1 VKYVIIRDDDV
12 SYFTKPET
20 LEKLYGSLFEEKKP
34 VNFAVIPKI
43 TANIKIDSGNPYR
56 KWEQL
61 EYDPCIPRKYRGCN
75 EDFPLNENKEIVEFI
90 QSLENCEV
98 LQHGLTHGLVD
109 GVKEF
114 RINNE
119 EEIQRRANIGKDL
132 LQDCFHSK
140 PSFFVP
146 PWDSVSSEAIHF
158 LKSRYKGLSL
168 GRLNP
173 TRLALKSWSSY
184 LKKTLSL
191 RNYMFYEGLLII
203 EHPGYLLTR
212 FNNPE
217 SVFNKVCHAI
227 ETKDIVVLVNHHWE
241 YFYDWNGLNSSFFRA
256 WQQVT
261 EYLLHKED
269 LEFLTFTELY
279 NLLRDDKIR

>member
-1 VKYVIIRDDDV
+1 MVIRDDDV
-12 SYFTKPET
+12 SYFTRPET
-20 LEKLYGSLFEEKKP
+20 LEKLYGPFFEEKKP
-34 VNFAVIPKI
+34 VNFAMIPTI
-43 TANIKIDSGNPYR
+43 AGNIKIDSGNPYR

-61 EYDPCIPRKYRGCN
+61 EYDPIIPPKYRGCN

-90 QSLENCEV
+90 QSLENREV
-98 LQHGLTHGLVD
+98 LQHGLTHGFVD

-114 RINNE
+114 RINIE
-119 EEIQRRANIGKDL
+119 EEIQRRANLGREL
-132 LQDCFHSK
+132 LQECFDSK

-146 PWDSVSSEAIHF
+146 PWDDVSSEVIHF

-173 TRLALKSWSSY
+173 TRLAVKSWSSY

-191 RNYMFYEGLLII
+191 RSYMFYDGLLII

-217 SVFNKVCHAI
+217 SVFSKVRNAV
-227 ETKDIVVLVNHHWE
+227 ETKDVIVLVNHHWE
-241 YFYDWNGLNSSFFRA
+241 YFYDWNGLDSSFFSA
-256 WQQVT
+256 WKKVT
-261 EYLLHKED
+261 EYLLQKEQ

-279 NLLRDDKIR
+279 DLLRDGKIR